1 MLVISRKLGSAVLIG
16 QDIVVRVM
24 AIDSSGKVRIGIDAP
39 PGVPL
44 LREELADRP
53 GAREFLRTGVWP
65 ARLDGEH
72 SEPAGP
78 HARGEG

>member
-16 QDIVVRVM
+16 ESVVVRVM

-39 PGVPL
+39 PGVAI

-72 SEPAGP
+72 AAPAGP
-78 HARGEG
+78 HAGGD

>member
-65 ARLDGEH
+65 PRLDGEH
-72 SEPAGP
+72 AAPAGP
-78 HARGEG
+78 HGEVA